1 MTPEPKDKLDTM
13 TTRAT
18 GSAAPEPD
26 ASGVGSVNGPEDETT
41 DWASI
46 DWRRV
51 EDDVRRLRQR
61 IFTASQAGDPA
72 KVRNL
77 QKLMLR
83 SRSNTLA
90 SVRRVTELN
99 AGRKTAGIDGKTALL
114 PQSKAELA
122 DWMQHHAIPWI
133 PKPVKRVY
141 IPKSNGK
148 QRGLGIP
155 VIADRCLQAL
165 ALGALEP
172 EWEARFGP
180 RSYGFRP
187 GRGCHDAIV
196 AIHTT
201 ASGTNAKR
209 LWVLDADL
217 KAAFDRID
225 HDYLLKQLGTFPARG
240 MVAGWLRAGVIEKG
254 RFTPTVEGTP
264 QGGVIS
270 PALLNIALH
279 GMEKAAGVRYSRL
292 GSNAATTAPGSPV
305 LVVYAD
311 DLLALCHTRQ
321 QAEQVKERLAA
332 WLAPRGLAFNEDKTR
347 VVHLDEGCD
356 FLGFNIRRY
365 RGKLLTKPSSAALRR
380 IRERLTAETLALRG
394 TNAEAVIAKLNPIIK
409 GWAAYYRI
417 GVSKR
422 AFASLDHHMWR
433 LTYKWATFSHPNK
446 SNRWAVARYFGEF
459 NTSRHDRW
467 VFGDRPSGRYL
478 TKFAWT
484 PIVRHRMVPGTA
496 SVDDP
501 ALADFWA
508 KRRRRS
514 QPPLATSA
522 LRLLRMQDGR
532 CPLCGTL
539 LLHADHEPQH
549 PDEWEQWFK
558 AVRLALRKQAVITEA
573 GHGTLDEPAVPR
585 LVHAHCR
592 RRRTLGTGGSP
603 ALLSA
608 HEPPGLA

>member
-1 MTPEPKDKLDTM
+1 M
-13 TTRAT
+13 A
-18 GSAAPEPD
+18 
-26 ASGVGSVNGPEDETT
+26 NGPEDEIT
-41 DWASI
+41 DWSSVK
-46 DWRRV
+46 WRQV

-61 IFTASQAGDPA
+61 IFTASQAGDLA
-72 KVRNL
+72 RVRNL

-83 SRSNTLA
+83 SRANTLA
-90 SVRRVTELN
+90 SVRRVTEIN
-99 AGRKTAGIDGKTALL
+99 AGRATAGIDGKTALL
-114 PQSKAELA
+114 PQSKAELT
-122 DWMQHHAIPWI
+122 DWIQHHAKPWK

-141 IPKSNGK
+141 IPKGNGD
-148 QRGLGIP
+148 RRPLEIP

-172 EWEARFGP
+172 EWEARYGP

-201 ASGTNAKR
+201 ASGRNAKR

-225 HDYLLKQLGTFPARG
+225 HSYLLASLGTFPGRG
-240 MVAGWLRAGVIEKG
+240 MIAGWLRAGVVEKG
-254 RFTPTVEGTP
+254 WFTPTEEGTP

-279 GMEKAAGVRYSRL
+279 GMEEAAGVRYQRL
-292 GSNAATTAPGSPV
+292 GSSAATTAPGSPV

-311 DLLALCHTRQ
+311 DLLALCHSRE
-321 QAEQVKERLAA
+321 QAEQVKARLAA
-332 WLAPRGLAFNEDKTR
+332 WLVPRGLAFNEDKTR

-365 RGKLLTKPSSAALRR
+365 RGKLLTKPSQAALRR
-380 IRERLTAETLALRG
+380 IRERLTAEVLALRG
-394 TNAEAVIAKLNPIIK
+394 TNAEAVVAKLNPIIK

-422 AFASLDHHMWR
+422 AFASLDHHVWR
-433 LTYKWATFSHPNK
+433 LTYKWARYSHPNK
-446 SNRWAVARYFGEF
+446 SNRWVTARYFGEF
-459 NTSRHDRW
+459 NKSRQDRW
-467 VFGDRPSGRYL
+467 VFGDRASGRYL
-478 TKFAWT
+478 AKFAWT

-508 KRRRRS
+508 NRRRRS
-514 QPPLATSA
+514 QPPLASA
-522 LRLLRMQDGR
+522 VLRLIQAQDSR
-532 CPLCGTL
+532 CPLCGAL
-539 LLHADHEPQH
+539 LLHADHEPQR
-549 PDEWEQWFK
+549 PDAWEQWLK
-558 AVRLALRKQAVITEA
+558 AVRHAIRKHAFIADAAV
-573 GHGTLDEPAVPR
+573 GTPDEPAAPR
-585 LVHAHCR
+585 LVHAHCHR
-592 RRRTLGTGGSP
+592 RQTLGADGRP

-608 HEPPGLA
+608 NEPSRLA